1 MIVREDSDGFRSF
14 IFENG
19 ETEPLQCVIM
29 RKQKER
35 KRHYAGI

>member
-1 MIVREDSDGFRSF
+1 MIVRENSNGFRSF

-29 RKQKER
+29 ERQKER
-35 KRHYAGI
+35 KQHYAGI

>member
-1 MIVREDSDGFRSF
+1 MIVRENSDGFRSF

-29 RKQKER
+29 RRQKER
-35 KRHYAGI
+35 KQHYAGI